1 LAICRAVYHNPDI
14 FLFDDAFSSLDI
26 HVSQKIFTNLIEN
39 VLLPRG
45 KTVIFATS
53 SHSFVKPN
61 SRVIIVTDSHNVVS
75 SKDEVDR
82 YLKKME
88 ESGDGLTEITDSI
101 IIEEKK
107 MKNIDILPI
116 DLKKK
121 ISSSEVIINISIQ
134 ITK

>member
-1 LAICRAVYHNPDI
+1 M
-14 FLFDDAFSSLDI
+14 
-26 HVSQKIFTNLIEN
+26 
-39 VLLPRG
+39 
-45 KTVIFATS
+45 
-53 SHSFVKPN
+53 KPN

-101 IIEEKK
+101 IIEEKN